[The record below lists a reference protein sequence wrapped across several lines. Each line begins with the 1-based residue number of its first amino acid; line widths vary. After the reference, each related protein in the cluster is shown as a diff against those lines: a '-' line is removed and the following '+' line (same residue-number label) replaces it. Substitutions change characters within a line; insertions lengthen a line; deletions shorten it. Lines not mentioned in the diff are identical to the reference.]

1 VTSSQQGNAR
11 HSDVQQACTV
21 LFDRLPRLQPEALRE
36 VLEPIV
42 GPCTV
47 EWAESTRSGL
57 PLRAGLVQFADH
69 RIVPI
74 ALDAPL
80 KEEVLE
86 RTVLVTPMPE
96 DLRRTMLDHRATIR
110 CLYMGDALDP
120 VQQLTALYAVAGTL
134 MVNGGLGI
142 VNERAA
148 LAQPAEQAYQYMQG
162 LGEQP
167 PPLPLW
173 VGVITYN
180 REEKGEAG
188 RYLLRTYGM
197 EQFGKAELAL
207 YLDDR
212 STADAAY
219 DTLLNV
225 GLYLIEGGERLQ
237 MEAGHTVEY
246 RGRTYLFTDPPDDDP
261 VFSSP
266 TGLYVLID
274 V

>member
-1 VTSSQQGNAR
+1 LTSSQEGNTH

-21 LFDRLPRLQPEALRE
+21 LFDRLPRLHPESLRE
-36 VLEPIV
+36 VLEPLV
-42 GPCTV
+42 GQCTV
-47 EWAESTRSGL
+47 EWAEPTRSGL
-57 PLRAGLVQFADH
+57 PLRAGLVRFAEH
-69 RIVPI
+69 RVVPI

-86 RTVLVTPMPE
+86 RTVLVTPMPD
-96 DLRRTMLDHRATIR
+96 DLRRAMLGHRATIR
-110 CLYMGDALDP
+110 CLYMGDSPDP

-173 VGVITYN
+173 VGVVTYN
-180 REEKGEAG
+180 REERGEAG

-197 EQFGKAELAL
+197 EQFGKPELAL
-207 YLDDR
+207 YLDDQ

-225 GLYLIEGGERLQ
+225 GLYLIEGGARLH
-237 MEAGHTVEY
+237 MEAGHTADY
-246 RGRTYLFTDPPDDDP
+246 RGRTYLFTNPPGDPI
-261 VFSSP
+261 FAGP
-266 TGLYVLID
+266 TGLFILID